1 MANATLKAANK
12 AKNDEFYTQIGD
24 IERECW
30 RYREYFR
37 GKTILCNCDDPY
49 ESDFFK
55 YFAINFNPF
64 GIKKVIATCYAGSP
78 IANKQLSLFDE
89 ESEEN
94 KTTKSP
100 HKLEI
105 TEVSDENKD
114 GAADLADVAL
124 LLKNGKNKLTRL
136 KGDGDFRS
144 AECIE
149 ILKEADVVVTNPPF
163 SLFREYV
170 TQLIEYNKNFLIIGS
185 LNAITYKEIFKLI
198 KDNKIWLGFGFSG
211 GNAYFKTHNSRE
223 FASGV
228 FNADTGLVK
237 FRNVNWFTN
246 LDHKKRHEEMILF
259 RKYSPA
265 NYPQYDN
272 YDAIEVSKTMD
283 IPADYDGLMGVPI
296 SFLDKYDPKQFEI
309 IGLAN
314 DKRDDNESFVKGN
327 PTYLDEGHKS
337 FVGMVLNKKA
347 TYARI
352 IIKRRH
358 NDN

>member
-1 MANATLKAANK
+1 LHYK
-12 AKNDEFYTQIGD
+12 EH
-24 IERECW
+24 
-30 RYREYFR
+30 FR
-37 GKTILCNCDDPY
+37 GKIIFCNCDDPY
-49 ESDFFK
+49 ESHFFK
-55 YFAINFNPF
+55 YFAINFNHL
-64 GIKKVIATCYAGSP
+64 GLKKLIATCYAGSP

-114 GAADLADVAL
+114 GSADLADVAL
-124 LLKNGKNKLTRL
+124 LLKNGKNNLERL

-149 ILKEADVVVTNPPF
+149 ILKEADIVVTNPPF

-170 TQLIEYNKNFLIIGS
+170 TQLIEYNKKFLVVGNM
-185 LNAITYKEIFKLI
+185 NALTYKEIFPLI
-198 KDNKIWLGFGFSG
+198 KENKLWLGSDNGGTKWFQVPPHYDIKTETRIKVENGIKYFSMG
-211 GNAYFKTHNSRE
+211 SIM
-223 FASGV
+223 
-228 FNADTGLVK
+228 
-237 FRNVNWFTN
+237 WFTN
-246 LDHKKRHEEMILF
+246 LDHKKRHEEIILF
-259 RKYSPA
+259 RKYTQA
-265 NYPQYDN
+265 DYPKYDN
-272 YDAIEVSKTMD
+272 YDAIEVSTYRD
-283 IPADYDGLMGVPI
+283 IPADHFGLMGVPI
-296 SFLDKYDPKQFEI
+296 SFLDKYNPSQFEI

-314 DKRDDNESFVKGN
+314 DKRDDNLAFIKGT